1 MSSAIYPMLADLWP
15 YEEAAAPPELAQLPV
30 DIFFTDP
37 KGSSI
42 TAAQWVRDQHPDN
55 APRASYA
62 LRMRRANGRGELAR
76 WDPVR
81 GVWEP
86 VAQFEVP
93 DADES
98 CSIIELRG
106 ILLSN
111 VTTPEALGQ
120 RLRGLLKSEL
130 SEMKVYR
137 LSSKVLSVM
146 SIITLFYAV
155 RAGVESSAVE
165 PFALVFALAVGIGM
179 LAVGL
184 RARVKTLSDV
194 GMARMREQFQ
204 FEYRPAEHQPLNLKT
219 LTSQL
224 TDHDRRREEEAVL
237 FGFLLL
243 LCFVYFI
250 SPLVVIGV
258 IVAVIIVTLMT
269 GDIKA
274 LQVLGR
280 AFDRTETRLEHSFL
294 SFRAGNDA
302 LTPPGL
308 RQAKK
313 QVLRDRIRRYVAML
327 GNVRESQ
334 RKFRLSQDMSMAVAF
349 VIIFSSYAFPIAAG
363 FQKLSIS
370 LSDSLVSTSLFS
382 VAPVIILL
390 SISKTA
396 VALAQVLNRRLLEL
410 SART

>member
-1 MSSAIYPMLADLWP
+1 
-15 YEEAAAPPELAQLPV
+15 
-30 DIFFTDP
+30 
-37 KGSSI
+37 
-42 TAAQWVRDQHPDN
+42 
-55 APRASYA
+55 
-62 LRMRRANGRGELAR
+62 
-76 WDPVR
+76 
-81 GVWEP
+81 
-86 VAQFEVP
+86 
-93 DADES
+93 
-98 CSIIELRG
+98 
-106 ILLSN
+106 
-111 VTTPEALGQ
+111 
-120 RLRGLLKSEL
+120 
-130 SEMKVYR
+130 
-137 LSSKVLSVM
+137 
-146 SIITLFYAV
+146 
-155 RAGVESSAVE
+155 
-165 PFALVFALAVGIGM
+165 
-179 LAVGL
+179 
-184 RARVKTLSDV
+184 
-194 GMARMREQFQ
+194 MARMREQFQ
-204 FEYRPAEHQPLNLKT
+204 FEYRPAEHQPLTLKT

-410 SART
+410 SARS

>member
-1 MSSAIYPMLADLWP
+1 M
-15 YEEAAAPPELAQLPV
+15 
-30 DIFFTDP
+30 
-37 KGSSI
+37 
-42 TAAQWVRDQHPDN
+42 
-55 APRASYA
+55 
-62 LRMRRANGRGELAR
+62 
-76 WDPVR
+76 
-81 GVWEP
+81 
-86 VAQFEVP
+86 
-93 DADES
+93 
-98 CSIIELRG
+98 
-106 ILLSN
+106 
-111 VTTPEALGQ
+111 
-120 RLRGLLKSEL
+120 RGLLKAEL
-130 SEMKVYR
+130 AEMKVYR
-137 LSSKVLSVM
+137 FASKVLSVM

-155 RAGVESSAVE
+155 RSGVESNAVE
-165 PFALVFALAVGIGM
+165 PFALVFAIAVGIGL

-194 GMARMREQFQ
+194 GMVRLREQFQ
-204 FEYRPAEHQPLNLKT
+204 FEYKAAEHKPLTLKT
-219 LTSQL
+219 LTIQL
-224 TDHDRRREEEAVL
+224 SDYDRRREEEAVL

-258 IVAVIIVTLMT
+258 IVAVIIVTLMS
-269 GDIKA
+269 GDIRN
-274 LQVLGR
+274 LRVLSV
-280 AFDRTETRLEHSFL
+280 AFDRSETRLEQSFL

-308 RQAKK
+308 RAAKR
-313 QVLRDRIRRYVAML
+313 QVLRDRLRRYGAML
-327 GNVRESQ
+327 GNVRDGQ

-396 VALAQVLNRRLLEL
+396 VALSQVLNRRLLEL
-410 SART
+410 SSR

>member
-1 MSSAIYPMLADLWP
+1 MRTTAYPVLGDLWP

-30 DIFFTDP
+30 DVFFSDP
-37 KGSSI
+37 GMSSI
-42 TAAQWVRDQHPDN
+42 TAAQWVVTQDPLS

-62 LRMRRANGRGELAR
+62 LRLQRRNGNGELAR
-76 WDPVR
+76 WDPVK
-81 GVWEP
+81 GLWQP
-86 VAQFEVP
+86 VARFDLP
-93 DADES
+93 DRETS

-106 ILLSN
+106 ILLGN
-111 VTTPEALGQ
+111 VTTPEALGH
-120 RLRGLLKSEL
+120 RLRSLLKAEL
-130 SEMKVYR
+130 AEMKVYR

-146 SIITLFYAV
+146 SIVTLFFAV
-155 RAGVESSAVE
+155 RSGVESSAAE
-165 PFALVFALAVGIGM
+165 PFALVFALAVGIGL

-184 RARVKTLSDV
+184 RARVRSLSDI
-194 GMARMREQFQ
+194 GMTRLREQFQ
-204 FEYRPAEHQPLNLKT
+204 FEYRASEHQPLTLRT

-224 TDHDRRREEEAVL
+224 GDYDRRREEEAVL

-269 GDIKA
+269 GD
-274 LQVLGR
+274 VR
-280 AFDRTETRLEHSFL
+280 TMRVVSVAFDRSETRLERSFL

-302 LTPPGL
+302 MTPPGL
-308 RQAKK
+308 RNAKK
-313 QVLRDRIRRYVAML
+313 QVLRDRIRRYGAML
-327 GNVRESQ
+327 GTLRESQ
-334 RKFRLSQDMSMAVAF
+334 KKFRLSQDMSMAVAF

-396 VALAQVLNRRLLEL
+396 VVLAQVLRRRLAEL
-410 SART
+410 NS